1 MSIKILILG
10 SGYGGIRLV
19 QDLEKGIRKGRF
31 SGEAVLVDQFPVH
44 QLVTE
49 LHQVASGSI
58 IQDRASIPLEKILQG
73 KSVTF
78 RQARVTGFDL
88 PRHRVLTD
96 QGELKYDRLVIA
108 LGGETDF
115 FDIPT
120 PRIPGLRQH
129 AFEVQTM
136 QLASR
141 AWEHFQEVIYQYV
154 RDESSKL
161 PLHFV
166 VGGGGS
172 TGVEVAGQLA
182 DELPRWCRQF
192 DLPEQATVLHLIEAG
207 GRLLPG
213 FHPRI
218 SQYAEKVLRKRGVV
232 IHLGDPIVRVE
243 KDSIHLA
250 SGQQVPTRCLMWAGG
265 IRGHSLLEKSGL
277 KVDTKGRIVVNGY
290 LQAQGQEDVYAM
302 GDCSLVIHPHTGR
315 ACAASARLAV
325 NEAHW
330 LAKFFMRRKTFPFVP
345 HTPGAVIS
353 LGKGAAVAVVG
364 RLRAFGW
371 IAYIL
376 KYFISLKYIYSIGG
390 IRLILYQWRTGIL
403 GKI

>member
-1 MSIKILILG
+1 LG
-10 SGYGGIRLV
+10 SGYGGIRLA
-19 QDLEKGIRKGRF
+19 QDLGNAVRKGRF
-31 SGEAVLVDQFPVH
+31 SGEVVLVDQLPVH

-58 IQDRASIPLEKILQG
+58 IQDRASIPLEKILRG
-73 KSVTF
+73 ESVTF

-88 PRHRVLTD
+88 ARHKVLTD
-96 QGELKYDRLVIA
+96 QGELEFDILVIG

-120 PRIPGLRQH
+120 PRIPGLRQN

-136 QLASR
+136 PLASR
-141 AWEHFQEVIYQYV
+141 AWEHIQEVLYQYV
-154 RDESSKL
+154 KDEGSKL
-161 PLHFV
+161 PVHFV

-172 TGVEVAGQLA
+172 TGVEVAGQLS
-182 DELPRWCRQF
+182 DELPHWCKQY
-192 DLPEQATVLHLIEAG
+192 DLPEQAAVLHLIEAG

-243 KDSIHLA
+243 RDSIYLA
-250 SGQQVPTRCLMWAGG
+250 SGQLVPTRTLIWAGG
-265 IRGHSLLEKSGL
+265 IRGHGLLEKSGL
-277 KVDTKGRIVVNGY
+277 KVDAKGRIVVNGY
-290 LQAQGQEDVYAM
+290 LQAQGHEDIYAI

-315 ACAASARLAV
+315 PCAASARLAV
-325 NEAHW
+325 NEARW
-330 LAKFFMRRKTFPFVP
+330 LARYLMQRKAFPFVP

-353 LGKGAAVAVVG
+353 LGKGSAVAVVG
-364 RLRAFGW
+364 KLRAFGW
-371 IAYIL
+371 IAYLL
-376 KYFISLKYIYSIGG
+376 KYFISLKYIYSVGG
-390 IRLILYQWRTGIL
+390 LRLILYQWRTGIV

>member
-1 MSIKILILG
+1 MG
-10 SGYGGIRLV
+10 SGYGGVRLV
-19 QDLEKGIRKGRF
+19 QDLAKGIRRGRF
-31 SGEAVLVDQFPVH
+31 SGELILVDQFPIH

-58 IQDRASIPLEKILQG
+58 IQDRASIPLEKILKG
-73 KSVTF
+73 MGITF
-78 RQARVTGFDL
+78 RQAQVTGFDF
-88 PRHRVLTD
+88 PHHKVFTD
-96 QGELKYDRLVIA
+96 QGDLDYDVLVLV

-136 QLASR
+136 PLASR
-141 AWEHFQEVIYQYV
+141 AREHIQEVLYRYA
-154 RDESSKL
+154 REEGAKL
-161 PLHFV
+161 PIHFV

-172 TGVEVAGQLA
+172 TGVEVAGELA
-182 DELPRWCRQF
+182 DELPHWNRQYH
-192 DLPEQATVLHLIEAG
+192 LPEPATVLHLVEAG

-213 FHPRI
+213 FHYRI
-218 SQYAEKVLRKRGVV
+218 SQYAEKVLKNKGVV
-232 IHLGDPIVRVE
+232 IHLGDPIIRVE
-243 KDSIHLA
+243 KEKIHLA
-250 SGQQVPTRCLMWAGG
+250 SGQQIPTRALIWAGG
-265 IRGHSLLEKSGL
+265 IRGTSLLEKSGL

-290 LQAQGQEDVYAM
+290 LQAQGHENVFAI

-315 ACAASARLAV
+315 PCAASARLAIE
-325 NEAHW
+325 EARW
-330 LAKFFMRRKTFPFVP
+330 LARYLMRHKVFPFVP

-364 RLRAFGW
+364 KLRAFGK
-371 IAYIL
+371 IAYVL
-376 KYFISLKYIYSIGG
+376 KYLISLKYIYSIGG
-390 IRLILYQWRTGIL
+390 LRLILYQWKTGIV

>member
-1 MSIKILILG
+1 M
-10 SGYGGIRLV
+10 
-19 QDLEKGIRKGRF
+19 
-31 SGEAVLVDQFPVH
+31 DQLPVH

-58 IQDRASIPLEKILQG
+58 IQDRASIPLEKILKG
-73 KSVTF
+73 KVVTF

-88 PRHRVLTD
+88 SRRRVLSD
-96 QGELKYDRLVIA
+96 QDELEYDTLVIA

-115 FDIPT
+115 FDKPT

-136 QLASR
+136 PLANR
-141 AWEHFQEVIYQYV
+141 AWEHIQEIIYQYV
-154 RDESSKL
+154 RDEGSKL

-182 DELPRWCRQF
+182 DELARWCKQY
-192 DLPEQATVLHLIEAG
+192 DLPEQSTVLHLIEAG

-218 SQYAEKVLRKRGVV
+218 SQYAEKVLRKKGVV
-232 IHLGDPIVRVE
+232 IRLGDPIIRVE
-243 KDSIHLA
+243 RDAVYLA
-250 SGQQVPTRCLMWAGG
+250 SGQQVPTQTLIWAGG
-265 IRGHSLLEKSGL
+265 IRGNSLLENSGL
-277 KVDTKGRIVVNGY
+277 KVDAKGRVVVNGY
-290 LQAQGQEDVYAM
+290 LQAHGYENVYAI
-302 GDCSLVIHPHTGR
+302 GDCSLMIHPHTGR
-315 ACAASARLAV
+315 PCAPSARLAID
-325 NEAHW
+325 EAVW
-330 LAKFFMRRKTFPFVP
+330 LAKYLTQRKSFPFVP

-371 IAYIL
+371 LAYVL

-390 IRLILYQWRTGIL
+390 IRLILYQWKSGII
-403 GKI
+403 GKV